1 MENKNMQELK
11 TPYQVLKHLKEEMN
25 SHSYF
30 KEAVDKGFLDEKKF
44 FNIVYDCIKDN
55 FKRTNKA
62 FILQDQMNFII
73 KNEIQ
78 INMASAIS
86 ILLDNELLSISAV
99 SPNGELV
106 YKLTETGFDAVKL
119 LNNETNK
126 E

>member
-1 MENKNMQELK
+1 MQELK

-30 KEAVDKGFLDEKKF
+30 KEAVDKEFIDEKKF

-62 FILQDQMNFII
+62 FILQEQMNFII

-86 ILLDNELLSISAV
+86 NLLDNELLSISAV
-99 SPNGELV
+99 NPNGELV